1 MKNILITGSSGGI
14 GTVLVNRLLQDGYK
28 VTGIDTNQ
36 PQLSSNEE
44 NFSFF
49 QGSINDDEFLKRIN
63 WEKID
68 ATIHL
73 AAISSLPECEFNPI
87 KAFEENFMG
96 TIKICEKVKKYG
108 VGGIVFASTSA
119 IYENNKEYPFFE
131 DQLVNPHLIY
141 SQTKQFCEKYLD
153 AMLKAYKV
161 PYMSLRFFNVI
172 GPYQNYKRKSPP
184 LVNYIVRE
192 LLNER
197 QPLLHS
203 DGKQERDYISVHD
216 VCSAIAAS
224 IALLKDNS
232 GIYNI
237 CSGELFSV
245 STLFEIIKTNLGSN
259 LTPIFRES
267 DKLWN
272 EYIEQKEY
280 KFPLDS
286 KIIEQ
291 ETNKLS
297 FGNFDKFKKI
307 SGWEPKTEI
316 REAIQEIIEISKE
329 VMHAN

>member
-1 MKNILITGSSGGI
+1 MKHILITGSSGGI
-14 GTVLVNRLLQDGYK
+14 GTVLVSRLLRDGYK
-28 VTGIDTNQ
+28 VTGIDINQ
-36 PQLSSNEE
+36 PQFSSSEE

-49 QGSINDDEFLKRIN
+49 QGTINDDEFLKTIN

-68 ATIHL
+68 TTIHL

-87 KAFEENFMG
+87 KAFEENFIG
-96 TIKICEKVKKYG
+96 TIKICEQIKKYG

-131 DQLVNPHLIY
+131 DQQVNPHLIY

-153 AMLKAYKV
+153 AMLTAYKV

-216 VCSAIAAS
+216 VCSAIATS
-224 IALLKDNS
+224 ITLLNNNS

-237 CSGELFSV
+237 CSGQLLSV

-259 LTPIFRES
+259 LTPIFREG
-267 DKLWN
+267 DKLWK
-272 EYIEQKEY
+272 EYTEQKEY
-280 KFPLDS
+280 KFPLDP
-286 KIIEQ
+286 KLIER

-297 FGNFDKFKKI
+297 FGNFDKFKEI
-307 SGWEPKTEI
+307 SGWEPKTKI
-316 REAIQEIIEISKE
+316 SEAIQEIIEIAKE